1 VNDVAQGFG
10 IQGAAAGVSSLPSSG
25 TQAADAAATLPAAP
39 EAETTASAT
48 QPHSTGYSSSPAVA
62 AQVHSK
68 VVARLLEQN
77 ATIYG
82 PGLARV
88 PLPARP
94 DGTPRAVPKKPA
106 GPMTQPRSLDGGKS
120 PLASSSLADARESH
134 DLIGEQPST
143 GGESHVV
150 ETAQD
155 GAWRLPSRHGLVA
168 YTTTG
173 RGDRVY
179 LTQERWLHI
188 RENHMDPAPTPRGKR
203 TTTYWPTRHSVD
215 GASMSEQQVI
225 GVIVDAA
232 RKGTYRT
239 EVRDTRMAEYD
250 LPRDQREA
258 YGVSEAKVSMA
269 PDGLVLSAY
278 PGAGDNVLAVY
289 EMSDADQAELARV
302 TAQAQNAKVDGE
314 DTRLFK
320 TNVSATTFG

>member
-1 VNDVAQGFG
+1 VSDVANGFG
-10 IQGAAAGVSSLPSSG
+10 IQGAAAGVQSSLPSAG

-39 EAETTASAT
+39 QAETTTAST
-48 QPHSTGYSSSPAVA
+48 QAQTSYSSSPAVQT
-62 AQVHSK
+62 QVQSK

-77 ATIYG
+77 ATVYG

-94 DGTPRAVPKKPA
+94 DGTPRAQPKKPA

-120 PLASSSLADARESH
+120 PLASHSLADARQSL

-150 ETAQD
+150 ESAQD
-155 GAWRLPSRHGLVA
+155 GAYRLPSRHGLVA
-168 YTTTG
+168 YTTNG

-188 RENHMDPAPTPRGKR
+188 RENHMDAAPTPRGKR

-250 LPRDQREA
+250 LPREQREQF
-258 YGVSEAKVSMA
+258 GVSEAKVSMA

-289 EMSDADQAELARV
+289 EMSEADQAELARV

-320 TNVSATTFG
+320 TNVAATTFG